1 MAKNPTNEPV
11 SIQLASSLSDQPN
24 QLRHFIDVGP
34 CYHLVR
40 DKIWNQQTV
49 SVFCD
54 KSPVPDALTDNRY
67 IPNLSH
73 PSFVATMDAA
83 TNPEMG
89 TYKNQ

>member
-1 MAKNPTNEPV
+1 MEVKHKA
-11 SIQLASSLSDQPN
+11 
-24 QLRHFIDVGP
+24 FI
-34 CYHLVR
+34 
-40 DKIWNQQTV
+40 
-49 SVFCD
+49 
-54 KSPVPDALTDNRY
+54 ALTDNRY